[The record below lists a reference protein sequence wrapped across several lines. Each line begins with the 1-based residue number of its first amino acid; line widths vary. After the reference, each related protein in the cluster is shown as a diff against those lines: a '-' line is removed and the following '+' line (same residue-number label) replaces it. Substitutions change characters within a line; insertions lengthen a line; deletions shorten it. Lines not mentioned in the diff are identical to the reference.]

1 MLRKRW
7 LTLLPVILVAALLL
21 AACGGGQQPADDEDD
36 GAAVDSD
43 AIKLGI
49 LLPETGDLGWLGA
62 PMVDAAKLAVKV
74 VNENG
79 GILGREVVAVAVDT
93 QTDDV
98 AARDGIEYL
107 INVEGVQAVVGAA
120 GSGETM
126 AALAQA
132 VPGQVVMVS
141 PSATSPDFTTFED
154 DGYFFR
160 TAPSDALQGAVMA
173 KLAWD
178 ENCSTATTIALN
190 NPYGVGFKNVFAD
203 TFAALGGEV
212 AADILFDPAGTTFT
226 SEVQQIADAG
236 ADCVIV
242 ITYPETGSIILREAY
257 TQGILDV
264 DRWFLS
270 EGLQSEDLADLVG
283 QDDEGRYVIENIRGT
298 QPKSVGGDIYDAFV
312 AAYEAEYGEAP
323 TGPFEAHTF
332 DAALLIM
339 FAIERAGVYDGAA
352 IRDNIIAVSSPEGE
366 AVSDVAQA
374 LELIR
379 AGEEINYEGASG
391 SVDMDEVGDVT
402 AEYEMWRVTEAGTV
416 EILGDVALPE

>member
-7 LTLLPVILVAALLL
+7 LALLPVILVAALLL

>member
-1 MLRKRW
+1 MRTRW
-7 LTLLPVILVAALLL
+7 LTLLPVLLIAALIL
-21 AACGGGQQPADDEDD
+21 AACGGGGQQPADDEGD
-36 GAAVDSD
+36 GAPVDSD

-62 PMVDAAKLAVKV
+62 PMVQAAKLAVKI

-141 PSATSPDFTTFED
+141 PSATSPDFTTYED
-154 DGYFFR
+154 DGFFFR

-178 ENCSTATTIALN
+178 ESCSTATTIALN
-190 NPYGVGFKNVFAD
+190 NPYGVGFKNVFAE
-203 TFAALGGEV
+203 TYAALGGEV
-212 AADILFDPAGTTFT
+212 VADILFDPAGTTFT

-242 ITYPETGSIILREAY
+242 IAYPETGSIILREAY

-270 EGLQSEDLADLVG
+270 EGLQSDELADLVG
-283 QDDEGRYVIENIRGT
+283 QDDEGKYVIEGIRGT
-298 QPKSVGGDIYDAFV
+298 QPKSVGGDTYDAFV
-312 AAYEAEYGEAP
+312 AAYEAEYGEPP

-332 DAALLIM
+332 DAALLIL
-339 FAIERAGVYDGAA
+339 FAIEQAGVYDGAA
-352 IRDNIIAVSSPEGE
+352 IRDHIASVASPEGE
-366 AVSDVAQA
+366 AVSEVARA

-379 AGEEINYEGASG
+379 AGKEINYEGASG

-402 AEYEMWRVTEAGTV
+402 AEYEMWRITADGSI